1 MGWIRL
7 GRSFYPQLGI
17 CHVHSGCSGQQGS
30 GTPQVRTTNSTTA
43 YCKPIWR
50 EVNVISLHNWDKQSV
65 ILFCIVDV
73 VTPVQLFTLRL
84 SKAIMTAVLREVF
97 LYLYYFFIHVCRI
110 FGLMLQVV
118 PHEVWRL
125 PKIKKSSVAFYLLKL
140 SLFAVLQTKLAPES
154 YHARGTSTVLLYF
167 YKRLGKGNI
176 RLHFM
181 LWNYFIHQH
190 RMKLWVYKIGSCLNK
205 FVPRQREHL

>member
-73 VTPVQLFTLRL
+73 VTPVQLFTLCL
-84 SKAIMTAVLREVF
+84 SKSIMTAVLREVF
-97 LYLYYFFIHVCRI
+97 FILFFYSCMPYF
-110 FGLMLQVV
+110 
-118 PHEVWRL
+118 W
-125 PKIKKSSVAFYLLKL
+125 SYVAG
-140 SLFAVLQTKLAPES
+140 
-154 YHARGTSTVLLYF
+154 GTSRSLKTTQNQEKLCCLLFIETVIVCSFANQTGPWILPCM
-167 YKRLGKGNI
+167 R
-176 RLHFM
+176 
-181 LWNYFIHQH
+181 
-190 RMKLWVYKIGSCLNK
+190 NK
-205 FVPRQREHL
+205 HCFTLFL